1 MVAVCRAMLDSRD
14 AKEWACDQA
23 AFAELGDVRRQHRFQ
38 VMLRRAAERPAGRL
52 TEVFEDAAELQAAYD
67 FIEGSVSPDA
77 LVDSIAGATLRAGF
91 GEEFIFAVFDGTSLS
106 LADRTKQKDFGSIGK
121 RSLPTR
127 GLKLIDGIA
136 VGPDGTPLGL
146 LDLHCWARGQKAQ
159 GSRAVRRRDSQTE
172 MRHWV
177 DSIDTVAQRARK
189 AGVVPWVL
197 VDREGDC
204 SDILRA
210 SARAGGYFTIR
221 ASQYRR
227 LCIDGRRRGSL
238 LQCVGRRPVLGTH
251 FVAVPKGPKRRERV
265 AALDIRIGRVVL
277 ALPDYSNGTREP
289 FKTYVVWARERR
301 APRGEERLDWMLFTN
316 RPVLSYAD
324 AIAILDSYC
333 YRWRVEDFHRTW
345 KRGRCRVEETQLR
358 AQDHVVRWAIM
369 LAAVALRV
377 ERLKHL
383 ARTNPDAP
391 ATIELRPVE
400 IEALKVAKRHR
411 FKKRTETVP
420 DDMPTIA
427 TAVLWIAQWGG
438 YQGKSSG
445 GPPGSTTIGRG
456 LERLLVFTQGFEFAL
471 KSARK

>member
-1 MVAVCRAMLDSRD
+1 MLASRD
-14 AKEWACDQA
+14 AKEWARDQVA
-23 AFAELGDVRRQHRFQ
+23 SAELGDVRRQHRFQ
-38 VMLRRAAERPAGRL
+38 LMLRRAAERPAGRL

-67 FIEGSVSPDA
+67 FIEGSVPPGS
-77 LVDSIAGATLRAGF
+77 LLDSIADATLRAGA
-91 GEEFIFAVFDGTSLS
+91 GEEFVYAIFDGTSLS
-106 LADRTKQKDFGSIGK
+106 LTDRTKQKSFGSVGK
-121 RSLPTR
+121 RSFPTR
-127 GLKLIDGIA
+127 GLKFIDSIA
-136 VGPDGTPLGL
+136 LGADGTPLGL
-146 LDLHCWARGQKAQ
+146 LDLHSWARGPKKQ
-159 GSRAVRRRDSQTE
+159 GSRAIRRRDSQTE
-172 MRHWV
+172 VRHWV
-177 DSIDTVAQRARK
+177 DSIDAVAERARK

-221 ASQYRR
+221 ASQYKR
-227 LCIDGRRRGSL
+227 LCVDGRKRGSL
-238 LQCVGRRPVLGTH
+238 LQCIGRRPVLGTH
-251 FVAVPKGPKRRERV
+251 FVAVPKGPKRSERV
-265 AALDIRIGRVVL
+265 AALDVRIRRVVL
-277 ALPDYSNGTREP
+277 ELPDYGNGTRAP
-289 FKTYVVWARERR
+289 FETYVVWAHERR
-301 APRGEERLDWMLFTN
+301 APRGEERLDWMLLTN
-316 RPVLSYAD
+316 RPVLTYAD

-358 AQDHVVRWAIM
+358 AQDHVVRWATM

-400 IEALKVAKRHR
+400 IEALKVAKRAR

-456 LERLLVFTQGFEFAL
+456 LERLLVFTLGFELAL